1 MIVRWALPLCTIA
14 AMAGCSGKQK
24 TEPLFVTHEAG
35 KTGLHFTN
43 KLTPDSAF
51 NMFKYMYFYNGAG
64 IGAADFNLDGKTD
77 IFFSSNQGA
86 NTLYMGNGDLTFTD
100 ITQQAGIPNDGGWST
115 GVSVADVNADG
126 LTDIYVCRV
135 GNFETLSSKNQLLI
149 CTGIDEKNIP
159 HFADSADAYGL
170 GFSGFST
177 QSVFF
182 DYDLDGDLDMYL
194 MNHAVHH
201 SGMFAERARFT
212 GTYSPLSGDRF
223 YRNDNGRFADVTRE
237 TGINSSDIGYGLG
250 AVVTDVNLDGWPDL
264 YIGNDFHENDY
275 LYINRGDGTFS
286 EEMQQRM
293 LHTSQFS
300 MGVDAADIN
309 NDAFPEIVSMDMLP
323 RDPYILK
330 RSLGEDAYDIFKMKV
345 RYGYSHQYTRNNLQF
360 NMGNGYFSET
370 GLYAGMYATD
380 WSWAPLWLDFNQDGF
395 KDLFISNG
403 IPKRLNDMDYVS
415 FVSNETYQDKIRNN
429 NIGQRDLA
437 MIEQFPE
444 IKLPNQFFVNNG
456 ALAFEDGSTRV
467 KGNKPTYSNGAAYA
481 DFDNDGDL
489 DIVVSNI
496 GDEALLYENTTQA
509 NTPSNTGNGNKTET
523 NRAEPCIPCQ
533 SSRAIV
539 VNLKGSALNPFA
551 IGSRLFVFSGKE
563 ILLAEKQNVRGF
575 QSSMQGPIHL
585 GIGNRNIDS
594 AWLVWPDNTYSRIN
608 IPGDSIRLN
617 LRWQPGLPNTPFH
630 KLAARMMP
638 LQVPFEDIT
647 AASGMDFVH
656 RENPFNEFDRE
667 PLLPR
672 MLSTEGPALAI
683 ADINQDGL
691 EDIFA
696 GGARNQTSRVWLQQ
710 PDGRFLTSSQP
721 ALQAD
726 SSFEDA
732 DAVWADANKDG
743 YADLLVASGGNEFF
757 GKDEHLLPRLYLNDG
772 KGNLTR
778 KMDAFAGL
786 YATWGAIAAQDI
798 NGDGAVDLFIG
809 GRAVPFAYGV
819 IPPSYLLLNDG
830 TGKFLDAT
838 AKLAP
843 ELGKHGFVTGAT
855 WDDLDK
861 DGKKDLL
868 VSLEWGSLLW
878 YKNKG
883 GTFEQKEITNRKG
896 WWQFM
901 LPTDVNGDGH
911 TDIIAGNLG
920 LNSRL
925 KASENEPVRMYVKDL
940 DNNDITEQI
949 ITYYLDGREI
959 PFANKDELIKQLP
972 VLKKQYLYA
981 GDFAKANLNELFGKE
996 KLAEADKFEAT
1007 EFSNALF
1014 LNDGKGNFTLQSLPA
1029 IAQWSN
1035 LRSAIALPNRA
1046 NGLPDIWLGGNFYEN
1061 NIQMGRYD
1069 ADRGTILVNNG
1080 KGGFA
1085 AATPCIPGITGQV
1098 RKMARIRLGVKGEE
1112 AVVLAKNNEGLQL
1125 MKRVQNCKQ
1134 QVVSN

>member
-1 MIVRWALPLCTIA
+1 MNKWVLAFCTITA
-14 AMAGCSGKQK
+14 LVGCRTKEK
-24 TEPLFVTHEAG
+24 PEPLFETNEAG

-43 KLTPDSAF
+43 TLTPDSAF

-77 IFFSSNQGA
+77 IFFSSNQGS
-86 NTLYMGNGDLTFTD
+86 NTLYLGNGDLTFTN

-135 GNFETLSSKNQLLI
+135 GNFETLQSQNQLLI
-149 CTGIDEKNIP
+149 CTGIDENKIP
-159 HFADSADAYGL
+159 HFADSADSYGL

-201 SGMFAERARFT
+201 SGMFAERSRFL

-223 YRNDNGRFADVTRE
+223 FRNDKGRFTDVTRE

-250 AVVTDVNLDGWPDL
+250 AVVTDVNLDGLPDL

-275 LYINRGDGTFS
+275 LYINKGDGTFS

-323 RDPYILK
+323 KDPYILK

-360 NMGNGYFSET
+360 NMGNGFFSET
-370 GLYAGMYATD
+370 GLYAGIYATD
-380 WSWAPLWLDFNQDGF
+380 WSWAPLWLDFNQDGL

-415 FVSNETYQDKIRNN
+415 FVSNETYQDKIRTN
-429 NIGQRDLA
+429 NIGQQELA

-444 IKLPNQFFVNNG
+444 IKLPNQFFLNNG
-456 ALAFEDGSTRV
+456 ELAFDDAAGRV
-467 KGNKPTYSNGAAYA
+467 KGNKPTYSNGAVYA

-496 GDEALLYENTTQA
+496 DDEALLYENTTMPFEA
-509 NTPSNTGNGNKTET
+509 PGTASDSET
-523 NRAEPCIPCQ
+523 DISRAKPCIPCQ
-533 SSRAIV
+533 NSRAII
-539 VNLKGSALNPFA
+539 VNLKGSPLNPFA
-551 IGSRLFVFSGKE
+551 IGSRLFVFSGTE
-563 ILLAEKQNVRGF
+563 VLLSEKQNVRGF
-575 QSSMQGPIHL
+575 QSSMQGPVHL
-585 GIGNRNIDS
+585 GIGNRKIDS
-594 AWLVWPDNTYSRIN
+594 AWLVWPDNSYSRLN
-608 IPGDSIRLN
+608 IPADTNRLALN
-617 LRWQPGLPNTPFH
+617 WQPGLPNTPFD

-647 AASGMDFVH
+647 AASGLDFVH

-672 MLSTEGPALAI
+672 MLSTEGPALAV
-683 ADINQDGL
+683 ADINHDGL
-691 EDIFA
+691 EDIFV
-696 GGARNQTSRVWLQQ
+696 GGARNQSSVVWLQQ
-710 PDGRFLTSSQP
+710 AEGRFIQLSQP

-726 SSFEDA
+726 SSFEDV

-743 YADLLVASGGNEFF
+743 HVDLFVASGGNEFF

-778 KMDAFAGL
+778 KLDAFSGL
-786 YATWGAIAAQDI
+786 FATWGAIAPQDM
-798 NGDGAVDLFIG
+798 NGDGAADLFIG
-809 GRAVPFAYGV
+809 GRTVPFAYGN
-819 IPPSYLLLNDG
+819 IPPSYMLLNDG
-830 TGKFLDAT
+830 SGKFLDAT
-838 AKLAP
+838 AQLAP
-843 ELGKHGFVTGAT
+843 GLEKQGFVTAAT

-868 VSLEWGSLLW
+868 VSLEWGWLLW
-878 YKNKG
+878 YKNMG
-883 GTFEQKEITNRKG
+883 GHFERKEITGQKG
-896 WWQFM
+896 WWQCM
-901 LPTDVNGDGH
+901 LPADVNGDGH

-925 KASENEPVRMYVKDL
+925 KASEKEPVRMYVKDM
-940 DNNDITEQI
+940 DNNDISEQI
-949 ITYYLDGREI
+949 ITYYLEGREI

-981 GDFAKANLNELFGKE
+981 GDFAKASLADLFGKE
-996 KLAEADKFEAT
+996 NLAAATKFEAT
-1007 EFSNALF
+1007 EFRNALF
-1014 LNDGKGNFTLQSLPA
+1014 LNDGKGNFTMQPLPVR
-1029 IAQWSN
+1029 AQWSN
-1035 LRSAIALPNRA
+1035 IRCAISLPNTTT
-1046 NGLPDIWLGGNFYEN
+1046 GLPDIWLGGNFEEN

-1069 ADRGTILVNNG
+1069 ADWGTILVNNG
-1080 KGGFA
+1080 KGSFNTG
-1085 AATPCIPGITGQV
+1085 TPCLPGLTGQV
-1098 RKMARIRLGVKGEE
+1098 RKMARIRIGSKGEE
-1112 AVVLAKNNEGLQL
+1112 AVILARNNEGLQL
-1125 MKRVQNCKQ
+1125 MKRAAKCP
-1134 QVVSN
+1134 